1 MNKQQWENYKR
12 ITKAMGLTQTVR
24 EAKRLIDAIKGF
36 K

>member
-12 ITKAMGLTQTVR
+12 IAKATGLTQTVS
-24 EAKRLIDAIKGF
+24 EAKRLIDAIKGL